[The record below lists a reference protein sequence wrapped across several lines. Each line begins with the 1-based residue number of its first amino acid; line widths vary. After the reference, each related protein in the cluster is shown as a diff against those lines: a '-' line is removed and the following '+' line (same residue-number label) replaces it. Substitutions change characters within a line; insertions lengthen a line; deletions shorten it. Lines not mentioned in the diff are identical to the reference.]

1 MIDDLIEISHFA
13 ARHPLWVQGGGGNCS
28 VKNNTQMVIKASGFV
43 LEDVCHENG
52 FVELNLAT
60 GEPSH
65 ETSLRA
71 SMESPLHLLL
81 GRYVIHT
88 HPAIVGALL
97 CAEEGSSYF
106 KKIFPENHFVWI
118 DYTTPG
124 KKLFSAVA
132 EKLKAEKIDTQKP
145 IALLLQNHGLFTAAP
160 TKIQAME
167 LHHEVMERCEKNFK
181 TTSVEKSLLKRG
193 QYLSPDHAVYGALD
207 ENTLS
212 EKQIKALIELE
223 QYSSFVL
230 AKIFGN
236 HWTPRF
242 LSDTHIAELLGMEE
256 EKYRQQLWGKK
267 E

>member
-28 VKNNTQMVIKASGFV
+28 VKNNTHMVIKASGFV

-52 FVELNLAT
+52 FVEIDLKT
-60 GEPSH
+60 GQPAG

-81 GRYVIHT
+81 SQYVLHT

-97 CAEEGSSYF
+97 CSEEGPSYF
-106 KKIFPENHFVWI
+106 SKLFPENHFIWI

-124 KKLFSAVA
+124 KKLFSVVA
-132 EKLKAEKIDTQKP
+132 EKLKNKDIDTQKP

-160 TKIQAME
+160 TKNQAMT
-167 LHHEVMERCEKNFK
+167 LHCEVMDRCENFFK
-181 TTSVEKSLLKRG
+181 ANSQDKPLLKKG
-193 QYLSPDHAVYGALD
+193 QYLSPDHAVFGALNED
-207 ENTLS
+207 CLS
-212 EKQIKALIELE
+212 EKQLKALVELE
-223 QYSSFVL
+223 QYSDFVL
-230 AKIFGN
+230 SKILAKN
-236 HWTPRF
+236 WTPRF
-242 LSDTHIAELLGMEE
+242 LSDRHIAELLGMEE
-256 EKYRQQLWGKK
+256 EKYRQQLWDKK